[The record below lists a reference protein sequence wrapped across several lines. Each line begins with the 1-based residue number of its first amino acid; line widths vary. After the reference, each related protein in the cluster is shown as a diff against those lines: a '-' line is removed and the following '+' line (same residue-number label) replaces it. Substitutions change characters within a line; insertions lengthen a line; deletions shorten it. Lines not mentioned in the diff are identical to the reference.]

1 MAKEMKI
8 ARGTARQQRRA
19 NMGEFK
25 KQQLAR
31 LADLARSTITYNL
44 ALRLALRHGAMRP
57 PKERQQVATVTDEGG
72 YSIVR
77 MYDSS
82 KESPNHAAEY
92 PRELLHTYEPM
103 THGAALELAAVK
115 NQ

>member
-31 LADLARSTITYNL
+31 IADLARSTITYDL
-44 ALRLALRHGAMRP
+44 APRHGAMRP

-77 MYDSS
+77 LYDSS
-82 KESPNHAAEY
+82 NESPNHPAEHA
-92 PRELLHTYEPM
+92 RRLLFQYQPM
-103 THGAALELAAVK
+103 THGAALELAAIK

>member
-1 MAKEMKI
+1 MSKEMKI

-44 ALRLALRHGAMRP
+44 APRHGAMRP
-57 PKERQQVATVTDEGG
+57 PKERQQIATVTDEGG

-77 MYDSS
+77 LYDSS
-82 KESPNHAAEY
+82 KESPNHPAEY
-92 PRELLHTYEPM
+92 ARQFLFQYEPM
-103 THGAALELAAVK
+103 IHGKAYELASIK